1 MEWVSPVHLPTHT
14 LMPMVP
20 SADIPFIPG
29 VFLCRECFDARPGV
43 HENVIEGLGQQV
55 MMPYGTFYFAWPR
68 DN

>member
-1 MEWVSPVHLPTHT
+1 MDWVPPEHLPTHT

-20 SADIPFIPG
+20 SADVPFIPG
-29 VFLCRECFDARPGV
+29 VFCRECFDARPGV
-43 HENVIEGLGQQV
+43 HENCREGLGQMV